1 MSEQDLVRSMLSI
14 ASARGID
21 SERAAEEIANAQFPS
36 FIDQRAVRS
45 ALVTHVEEEMRRQME
60 RRIDDLRRRFDVDAA
75 PGAKPAP
82 VASTAAPSFAPPPAP
97 ATPTPA
103 PSPAPI
109 VATPAPKPAA
119 PATPLAP
126 TPPPGANTSYGD
138 ATQIGQDLEPLPSDA
153 TMVWTTRPRNG

>member
-21 SERAAEEIANAQFPS
+21 SERAAEEIANAQFPT

-82 VASTAAPSFAPPPAP
+82 VASTPAPSFAPPPSPAP
-97 ATPTPA
+97 TPTP
-103 PSPAPI
+103 PPI
-109 VATPAPKPAA
+109 AATPAPKPAA
-119 PATPLAP
+119 PALAP
-126 TPPPGANTSYGD
+126 TPPPGADTAYGD
-138 ATQIGQDLEPLPSDA
+138 ATQIGHDLEPLPSDA

>member
-21 SERAAEEIANAQFPS
+21 SERAAEEIAGAQFPS
-36 FIDQRAVRS
+36 FIDQRAVRT

-60 RRIDDLRRRFDVDAA
+60 RRIDDLRRRFDVDGAPAA
-75 PGAKPAP
+75 PVPAP
-82 VASTAAPSFAPPPAP
+82 AAASRAPSFTP
-97 ATPTPA
+97 TPTPA
-103 PSPAPI
+103 PPPQQATPA
-109 VATPAPKPAA
+109 ATPAP
-119 PATPLAP
+119 TPSPGLAQ
-126 TPPPGANTSYGD
+126 TPPPGADVSYGD